1 MPTTVTTAKLD
12 EAKRIYLAT
21 ADPMKELQGQLKE
34 LRSTAN
40 KQRRVF
46 KKYMQ
51 QENLDELVVGPDTFS
66 MEKKERIVC
75 TMERVENSFD
85 EKAVQKFKKAN
96 TEVKVVFKSE

>member
-1 MPTTVTTAKLD
+1 MATVTEAKLE
-12 EAKRIYLAT
+12 EAKRLYLAT
-21 ADPMKELQGQLKE
+21 ADPMKQLQGQLKE

-51 QENLDELVVGPDTFS
+51 QQKLQELVVGPDTFS

-75 TMERVENSFD
+75 TMERVENAFD
-85 EKAVQKFKKAN
+85 ANAVANFKKAN
-96 TEVKVVFKSE
+96 TEVKVVFKAE